1 MCARDDVDYQD
12 LQLQEVKSELTAAKG
27 ELSEVKLQLNDVKV
41 QLREATSKL
50 DDVGRLRLLEEK
62 LDTVLAKVGEK
73 QNE

>member
-12 LQLQEVKSELTAAKG
+12 LQLQEVKSELT
-27 ELSEVKLQLNDVKV
+27 EVKSQLNNVRV

-62 LDTVLAKVGEK
+62 LDAVLAKVGEQQK
-73 QNE
+73 E